1 MVLQPPQCICK
12 STNVLRGRFTNAFSL
27 TNDIGLLFRDR
38 ISNLG
43 RLLKTFSS
51 IFDMSLYLK
60 SISDRFGSL
69 LKALFSITDIRLLLK
84 TINVRFGSLLKALFS
99 ITDIRLLLK
108 SNSTLFK
115 GKYLGILS
123 SPLLLQSTL
132 SPVKHKGLFCFNTRK
147 LDTY

>member
-12 STNVLRGRFTNAFSL
+12 TTSVVCGRFTNAFSL
-27 TNDIGLLFRDR
+27 TNDIGLLSRDR

-51 IFDMSLYLK
+51 IFDMSLLSK
-60 SISDRFGSL
+60 DIS
-69 LKALFSITDIRLLLK
+69 
-84 TINVRFGSLLKALFS
+84 VRFGRLLKALFS

-108 SNSTLFK
+108 SNTTLFK

-132 SPVKHKGLFCFNTRK
+132 PPPQTQGLGHS
-147 LDTY
+147 DTTPTGKIKATIVVIRNSILRPQS